1 MVQGQG
7 YSAEGTVGEFKFIVM
22 RYIVTIIFAFIS
34 SSLFAQNQE
43 VVQSQALQQQDTV
56 TVAQPMAPLAD
67 SSLVGT
73 SIFQLLGRN
82 AGGKVTVNQ
91 PQEFEQAYRTYLG
104 SNKERKR
111 NGYRIR
117 LFFDN
122 KQTARVESEELEK
135 AFKEQFPQIPTYRS
149 YTNPFFKVV
158 VGDYRTK
165 SDAIRELKN
174 ILPYYPKAIVVKESI
189 YFPAI

>member
-1 MVQGQG
+1 
-7 YSAEGTVGEFKFIVM
+7 M
-22 RYIVTIIFAFIS
+22 RHILAII
-34 SSLFAQNQE
+34 LFAAVSAAAVPAFSQNTVQE
-43 VVQSQALQQQDTV
+43 NKVLQVAQDTAKAAV
-56 TVAQPMAPLAD
+56 QRAPLAD

-73 SIFQLLGRN
+73 TIMQLLEQKGE
-82 AGGKVTVNQ
+82 GSVKVNQ
-91 PQEFEQAYRTYLG
+91 PQEFNQAYEKYVKANG
-104 SNKERKR
+104 SRKI

-135 AFKEQFPQIPTYRS
+135 AFQEQFPLIPTYRT

-165 SDAIRELKN
+165 SEAIKELGK
-174 ILPYYPKAIVVKESI
+174 IQPFFPKAIVVKDNI
-189 YFPAI
+189 FYPAI

>member
-1 MVQGQG
+1 
-7 YSAEGTVGEFKFIVM
+7 M
-22 RYIVTIIFAFIS
+22 RYVFTIIFTFVV
-34 SSLFAQNQE
+34 SSLLAQTQIVEQNQA
-43 VVQSQALQQQDTV
+43 VQLQDTV
-56 TVAQPMAPLAD
+56 KVAQTMAPLAD

-73 SIFQLLGRN
+73 TIFQLLN
-82 AGGKVTVNQ
+82 KSEGGKVTLNQ
-91 PQEFEQAYRTYLG
+91 PQGFEQAYRIYVSG
-104 SNKERKR
+104 NKDRKR

-135 AFKEQFPQIPTYRS
+135 AFQEQFPQIPTYRS

>member
-1 MVQGQG
+1 
-7 YSAEGTVGEFKFIVM
+7 M
-22 RYIVTIIFAFIS
+22 RYIWAII
-34 SSLFAQNQE
+34 LFAVVSVQAFSQNTVQE
-43 VVQSQALQQQDTV
+43 NKTLQVVQDTAK
-56 TVAQPMAPLAD
+56 TVIQRAPLAD

-73 SIFQLLGRN
+73 NIMQLLEQKGE
-82 AGGKVTVNQ
+82 GSVKVNQ
-91 PQEFEQAYRTYLG
+91 PQEFNQAYEMYVKANG
-104 SNKERKR
+104 NRKI

-135 AFKEQFPQIPTYRS
+135 AFQEQFPQIPTYRS

-165 SDAIRELKN
+165 SEAIKELGK
-174 ILPYYPKAIVVKESI
+174 IQPFFPKAIVVKESI
-189 YFPAI
+189 FYPAI

>member
-1 MVQGQG
+1 
-7 YSAEGTVGEFKFIVM
+7 M

-91 PQEFEQAYRTYLG
+91 PQEFEQAYRTYERG
-104 SNKERKR
+104 NKDRKR

>member
-1 MVQGQG
+1 VRG
-7 YSAEGTVGEFKFIVM
+7 
-22 RYIVTIIFAFIS
+22 
-34 SSLFAQNQE
+34 
-43 VVQSQALQQQDTV
+43 
-56 TVAQPMAPLAD
+56 
-67 SSLVGT
+67 
-73 SIFQLLGRN
+73 
-82 AGGKVTVNQ
+82 
-91 PQEFEQAYRTYLG
+91 
-104 SNKERKR
+104 NKDRKR

-165 SDAIRELKN
+165 SDAIKELKN

>member
-1 MVQGQG
+1 MRHLAVMIF
-7 YSAEGTVGEFKFIVM
+7 SAV
-22 RYIVTIIFAFIS
+22 A
-34 SSLFAQNQE
+34 LFAATAVYAQEIQQVQNVQDTAKV
-43 VVQSQALQQQDTV
+43 VVQR
-56 TVAQPMAPLAD
+56 PPLAD
-67 SSLVGT
+67 STLIGSTV
-73 SIFQLLGRN
+73 FQYVAQEG
-82 AGGKVTVNQ
+82 VNISQ
-91 PQEFEQAYRTYLG
+91 PAQMEQGYAKYVSG
-104 SNKERKR
+104 NKERKR

-135 AFKEQFPQIPTYRS
+135 AFQEQFPLIPTYRS

-165 SDAIRELKN
+165 SDAIRELQK
-174 ILPYYPKAIVVKESI
+174 ILPFYPQAIVVKESI

>member
-1 MVQGQG
+1 
-7 YSAEGTVGEFKFIVM
+7 M
-22 RYIVTIIFAFIS
+22 RYVCTIIFAFIA
-34 SSLFAQNQE
+34 SSLFAQTQVTE
-43 VVQSQALQQQDTV
+43 QAQAVQLPDTIK
-56 TVAQPMAPLAD
+56 VAQSMPPLAD

-73 SIFQLLGRN
+73 TIFQLLNKRSE
-82 AGGKVTVNQ
+82 GKVILNQ
-91 PQEFEQAYRTYLG
+91 PQEFEQAYNMYVSG
-104 SNKERKR
+104 NKDRKR

-135 AFKEQFPQIPTYRS
+135 AFHEQFPLIPTYRS

-189 YFPAI
+189 YYPAI

>member
-1 MVQGQG
+1 
-7 YSAEGTVGEFKFIVM
+7 M
-22 RYIVTIIFAFIS
+22 RYVFTIIFAFVA
-34 SSLFAQNQE
+34 SSLLAQVQTTEQNQE
-43 VVQSQALQQQDTV
+43 ALQVQDTV
-56 TVAQPMAPLAD
+56 QVAQPMAPLAD

-73 SIFQLLGRN
+73 TIFQLLN
-82 AGGKVTVNQ
+82 KNEGGKVTVNQ
-91 PQEFEQAYRTYLG
+91 PQEFEQAYRTYVSG
-104 SNKERKR
+104 NNDRKR

-135 AFKEQFPQIPTYRS
+135 AFQLQFPQIPTYRS

-174 ILPYYPKAIVVKESI
+174 ILPYYPKAIVVKENI
-189 YFPAI
+189 YYPAI